1 LLDKRMKNI
10 IIIGN
15 SAAGIAAVESIRNK
29 DRDAGITMIS
39 EEDYTAYNRCVL
51 SYYLAGEVKEDRLIY
66 RSKEF
71 YQSNKID
78 LILAKKVIK
87 VDPKKSQIVLEDKQ
101 RLDFDILVIATGA
114 SAKFPEIKGVQKHGV
129 FGLRTVKDA
138 KEIIGLLPVTKTV
151 CVLGGGLI
159 GLKAG
164 YALKKRGIDVKVI
177 VKSKQV
183 LSQILDKTCA
193 EIIQKHLELNGLEIL
208 TGLDATELLGNGD
221 LKAIKLDSGKV
232 IGCEV
237 VIIGKGV
244 SPNINLVKDTTIN
257 VNEGIMVD
265 KFLRTSAKNIFAAGD
280 CAETYDFS
288 WEKHQINA
296 LWPNAVEQGCLVGR
310 NICGEN
316 SEYTGS
322 IGMNSVEFFGLPVI
336 SMGIVREEPGMEILS
351 CLDEKNKVYKKVVLR
366 DNCIK
371 GVILLNRIENS
382 GIYLELIRHKTDI
395 LSVKNEL
402 LKDTFNYAKIMDLLG
417 KDETIYLSSAGGKYV

>member
-1 LLDKRMKNI
+1 MKNI

-15 SAAGIAAVESIRNK
+15 SAAGVAAVESIRSK
-29 DRDAGITMIS
+29 DTSARITVIS

-51 SYYLAGEVKEDRLIY
+51 SYYLAGEVGEERLIY
-66 RSKEF
+66 RPKEF
-71 YQSNKID
+71 YANNNID
-78 LILAKKVIK
+78 LILGKKVLK
-87 VDPKKSQIVLEDKQ
+87 VEPKKSQIVLEDKQ
-101 RLDFDILVIATGA
+101 RLDFDALVIATGA
-114 SAKFPEIKGVQKHGV
+114 SAKFPEIKGLQKQGV

-138 KEIIGLLPVTKTV
+138 KEIIGLLPVTKTA

-177 VKSKQV
+177 VKSKQI
-183 LSQILDKTCA
+183 LSQVLDKTCA
-193 EIIQKHLELNGLEIL
+193 EIIQKHLESNGLEVL
-208 TGLDATELLGNGD
+208 TGLDAAELLGNGD
-221 LKAIKLDSGKV
+221 LKAIKLDLGKV

-244 SPNINLVKDTTIN
+244 SPNIDLVKDTTIK
-257 VNEGIMVD
+257 VNEGIIVD
-265 KFLRTSAKNIFAAGD
+265 KFLKTSTENIFAAGD

-288 WEKHQINA
+288 WERHQVNA
-296 LWPNAVEQGCLVGR
+296 LWPNAVEQGCYVGK

-316 SEYTGS
+316 SEYSGS

-336 SMGIVREEPGMEILS
+336 SMGIAREGEGMEVLS
-351 CLDEKNKVYKKVVLR
+351 RLDSNNKVYKKIVLK
-366 DNCIK
+366 DNRIK

-395 LSVKNEL
+395 SGVKNEL
-402 LKDTFNYAKIMDLLG
+402 LNDAFNYAKIMDLLG
-417 KDETIYLSSAGGKYV
+417 KDEVIYLSLGGGIHV